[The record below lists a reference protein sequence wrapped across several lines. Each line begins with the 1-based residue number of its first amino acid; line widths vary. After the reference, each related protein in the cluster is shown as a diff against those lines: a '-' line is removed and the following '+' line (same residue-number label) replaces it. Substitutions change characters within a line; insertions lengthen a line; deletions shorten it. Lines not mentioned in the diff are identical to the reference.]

1 MAHAMK
7 DTTRRLAYLPRHIA
21 LYALIAVAIPV
32 VAGIFA
38 LTAVLGTLALAGDFV
53 RVGRRRYR

>member
-1 MAHAMK
+1 MH
-7 DTTRRLAYLPRHIA
+7 RLAYLPRHIA